1 MARHVVVER
10 IDGPIGPGSATR
22 AVRTTS
28 ATDDP
33 ALSKANTVQ
42 ELLSSLIVEQ
52 KITNL
57 FLAQAFGFRDDLDK
71 LRADFGK
78 EK

>member
-1 MARHVVVER
+1 MARGVIVED
-10 IDGPIGPGSATR
+10 ITNPIGPGTNTR

-28 ATDDP
+28 ASDDP
-33 ALSKANTVQ
+33 ALTQAVTVQ
-42 ELLSSLIVEQ
+42 ELLRTMIIEQ

-57 FLAQAFGFRDDLDK
+57 FLAQAFGFLDDIDR

-78 EK
+78 EI